1 MYIRAVRFVRWSICI
16 VLLLVVLTGGEGE
29 GSGDVEVEF
38 MVSLL
43 SSGSVDWGG
52 LWSSMAGGECRE
64 KETVGLEVEERLSST
79 AVYQQWC
86 IVSWRGR
93 GSA

>member
-52 LWSSMAGGECRE
+52 GLWSSMAGGECRE

-86 IVSWRGR
+86 VVDW
-93 GSA
+93 